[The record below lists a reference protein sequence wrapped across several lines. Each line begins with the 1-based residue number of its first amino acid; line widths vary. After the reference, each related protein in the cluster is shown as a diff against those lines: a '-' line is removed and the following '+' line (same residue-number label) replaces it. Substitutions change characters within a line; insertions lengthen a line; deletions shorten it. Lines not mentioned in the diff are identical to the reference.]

1 MTERFLHNDVLV
13 FQEWLKYFVL
23 FRPSHFASTPQ
34 PSGFEYPTLHP
45 WSIYLSI
52 SISIFLSNS
61 VGSPVISIFL
71 SNYVGSP
78 VISIFLSN
86 NVGSPVISIFLSN
99 YVGSPVLSVTAKDQ
113 DSGEFGTAGLRYQLA
128 GNGAELFSVNPE
140 TGLIS
145 VAPCSTPGSGA
156 CLDYEQ
162 TRKFFV
168 TLLNG

>member
-52 SISIFLSNS
+52 SISIFLSN
-61 VGSPVISIFL
+61 
-71 SNYVGSP
+71 Y
-78 VISIFLSN
+78 
-86 NVGSPVISIFLSN
+86 VGSPVISIFLSN

>member
-23 FRPSHFASTPQ
+23 FRPSHFASNPQ
-34 PSGFEYPTLHP
+34 PSGFENPTLHP
-45 WSIYLSI
+45 WSIYLSLLI
-52 SISIFLSNS
+52 S
-61 VGSPVISIFL
+61 VFL

-78 VISIFLSN
+78 VI
-86 NVGSPVISIFLSN
+86 
-99 YVGSPVLSVTAKDQ
+99 SVTAKDQ

-162 TRKFFV
+162 TRKFCV
-168 TLLNG
+168 TL

>member
-1 MTERFLHNDVLV
+1 MI
-13 FQEWLKYFVL
+13 
-23 FRPSHFASTPQ
+23 
-34 PSGFEYPTLHP
+34 
-45 WSIYLSI
+45 SILLSNYVG
-52 SISIFLSNS
+52 SPVISIFIYNC